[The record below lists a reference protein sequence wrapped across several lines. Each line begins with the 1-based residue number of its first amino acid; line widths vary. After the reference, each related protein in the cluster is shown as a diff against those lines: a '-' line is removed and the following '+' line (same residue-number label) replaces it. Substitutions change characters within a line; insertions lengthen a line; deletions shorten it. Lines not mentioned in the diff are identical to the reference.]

1 MTMRNHD
8 ERSGVLYLLAGIG
21 LGVLIGAVLGL
32 LFAPKSGEELR
43 SDLSQRLHDLS
54 EKVRELSQQI
64 YERGGETVRNLREK
78 VGRKAHEVAEE
89 VAPDEA

>member
-1 MTMRNHD
+1 MQNHD

-21 LGVLIGAVLGL
+21 LGVLIGAVIGL
-32 LFAPKSGEELR
+32 LFAPKSGEEMR

-54 EKVRELSQQI
+54 EKVRELSQQV
-64 YERGGETVRNLREK
+64 YERGGETVRNLRER
-78 VGRKAHEVAEE
+78 VARKAHEVAEE

>member
-1 MTMRNHD
+1 MTMQNQD

-21 LGVLIGAVLGL
+21 LGVLIGAVIGL
-32 LFAPKSGEELR
+32 LFAPKSGEEMR

-54 EKVRELSQQI
+54 EKVRELSQQV
-64 YERGGETVRNLREK
+64 YERGGETVRNLRER
-78 VGRKAHEVAEE
+78 VARKAHEVAEE

>member
-64 YERGGETVRNLREK
+64 YERGGETVRNLRER
-78 VGRKAHEVAEE
+78 VARKAHEVAEE

>member
-1 MTMRNHD
+1 MRNHD

-54 EKVRELSQQI
+54 EKVRELSQQV
-64 YERGGETVRNLREK
+64 YERGGETVRNLRER
-78 VGRKAHEVAEE
+78 VARKAHEVAEE

>member
-1 MTMRNHD
+1 MQNHD

-21 LGVLIGAVLGL
+21 LGVLIGAVIGL

-54 EKVRELSQQI
+54 EKVRELSQQV
-64 YERGGETVRNLREK
+64 YERGGETVRNLRER
-78 VGRKAHEVAEE
+78 VARKTHEVAEE

>member
-1 MTMRNHD
+1 MRNHD

-54 EKVRELSQQI
+54 EKVRELSQQV

>member
-1 MTMRNHD
+1 MRNHD

-54 EKVRELSQQI
+54 EKVRELSQQV
-64 YERGGETVRNLREK
+64 YERGGETVRNLRER
-78 VGRKAHEVAEE
+78 VARKTHEVAEE

>member
-64 YERGGETVRNLREK
+64 YERGGETVRNLRER
-78 VGRKAHEVAEE
+78 VARKAREVAEE